1 MKGKL
6 VIAGGS
12 IKSNIIYEEF
22 VKLAG
27 GETARIAIVPTAA
40 RDAEAALERF
50 SKKITKCGVC
60 SKRIIYIKI
69 DPDKNNMG
77 NWKSCGDD
85 FKCLDF
91 LDNVTGIWFV
101 GGDQVKIIRGF
112 LRSDG
117 TDTKLLSRIRELLSS
132 GGIIGGSSA
141 GAAIMS
147 ESMIGGGTS
156 EGALASTP
164 CKDYIEYR
172 KTPEMEDKGV
182 LLISKGLSFFNYGII
197 DQHFEERRRQER
209 LIEALFVEK
218 VDKGYGISEDTAM
231 ICDLEIGMIKV
242 IGSGRVA
249 VIDISEGQRN
259 NVKVITLEK
268 EDTYNVQEGRFK

>member
-50 SKKITKCGVC
+50 SKKITNCGVC

-69 DPDKNNMG
+69 DPDKNNMD

-117 TDTKLLSRIRELLSS
+117 TDTKLLSRIRDILSS
-132 GGIIGGSSA
+132 GGTIGGSSA
-141 GAAIMS
+141 RAAIMS
-147 ESMIGGGTS
+147 ESMIGGGTG
-156 EGALASTP
+156 EGSLVTTP
-164 CKDYIEYR
+164 CKYSMTSHTLCREYSPNSM
-172 KTPEMEDKGV
+172 K
-182 LLISKGLSFFNYGII
+182 
-197 DQHFEERRRQER
+197 
-209 LIEALFVEK
+209 
-218 VDKGYGISEDTAM
+218 
-231 ICDLEIGMIKV
+231 
-242 IGSGRVA
+242 
-249 VIDISEGQRN
+249 RN
-259 NVKVITLEK
+259 I
-268 EDTYNVQEGRFK
+268 

>member
-27 GETARIAIVPTAA
+27 GETARIAVIPTAA
-40 RDAEAALERF
+40 EDTEAVLERF
-50 SKKITKCGVC
+50 SNIFTNCGVC

-69 DPDKNNMG
+69 DPDKKNMG
-77 NWKSCGDD
+77 DWKSCGDD
-85 FKCLDF
+85 FKCFDF

-117 TDTKLLSRIRELLSS
+117 TDTNLLSRIRGILSN

-182 LLISKGLSFFNYGII
+182 LLISKGLSFFKYGII
-197 DQHFEERRRQER
+197 DQHFEERKRQER
-209 LIEALFVEK
+209 LIEALFTEK
-218 VDKGYGISEDTAM
+218 VDKGYGISEDTAI
-231 ICDLEIGMIKV
+231 ICDLEMGMIKV
-242 IGSGRVA
+242 LGSGRVS
-249 VIDISEGQRN
+249 VIDISMGQRN
-259 NVKVITLEK
+259 NVKVVALEK
-268 EDTYNVQEGRFK
+268 GNTYNVQEDRFK